1 MKYLFIIGTRPEAV
15 KVAPVAK
22 EMADRGLSF
31 NILCTGQHPRGIVE
45 PILSLFGV
53 ERQAIHYTSK
63 GSNPFGIFADICQ
76 NVSKIPYD
84 SDTLVLVQGDT
95 FSCLAGAYFAYF
107 NGLKL
112 AHIEAGLRSFDRNN
126 PFPEESIRVAVDD
139 ISDYL
144 FAPTGLAGSHVG
156 VEKKMVVTGNTVVD
170 ALTTL
175 NPKPCIEDDYVL
187 VTCHRRETWG
197 ENLALIVEQLDM
209 LAHEYEKRFICVMH
223 PNPQIQKVWRDNSSY
238 LELRQPVEYPLFLSL
253 IAGADF
259 VITDSG
265 GTVEEA
271 SVLGKHTIVLRKNTE
286 RREAVCVG
294 LSVLVGNDGGSR
306 LVDAVE
312 TYMDGLPDVGH
323 VDLFGDGKAS
333 KRIVGVLEDE

>member
-1 MKYLFIIGTRPEAV
+1 MKYLFVIGTRPEAV
-15 KVAPVAK
+15 KIAPIAK

-31 NILCTGQHPRGIVE
+31 NILCTGQHSRGIVE

-63 GSNPFGIFADICQ
+63 GSSPFGIFADICH
-76 NVSKIPYD
+76 NVSMIPYD
-84 SDTLVLVQGDT
+84 SDTFVLVQGDT

-112 AHIEAGLRSFDRNN
+112 AHVEAGLRSFDMEN
-126 PFPEESIRVAVDD
+126 PFPEESIRVAVDE
-139 ISDYL
+139 ISEYL
-144 FAPTGLAGSHVG
+144 FAPTELAGSHVSLG
-156 VEKKMVVTGNTVVD
+156 KRVVVTGNTVVD
-170 ALTTL
+170 ALKTI
-175 NPKPCIEDDYVL
+175 NPKPSLEDDYVL

-223 PNPQIQKVWRDNSSY
+223 PNPQIQKVWHDNSTY
-238 LELRQPVEYPLFLSL
+238 LELRQPVDYPSFLSL

-271 SVLGKHTIVLRKNTE
+271 SVLGKHTIVLRESTE
-286 RREAVCVG
+286 RMEPVYAG

-312 TYMDGLPDVGH
+312 EYMDGLSDVGH